1 MCNFEVQSLIHFFLQ
16 ERKEIKHFVEVHC
29 WQWRAVFFVFFTEC
43 LKHVKEKEYTIHLER
58 YYMHIHTHS
67 HTRPIIH
74 EVHTKE
80 QAGTSRDHQVC
91 VSILQCVFVPVM
103 WSVVLRPIDAAR
115 VPALLPFFSKW
126 PPF

>member
-1 MCNFEVQSLIHFFLQ
+1 MFGNVEYEYSLL
-16 ERKEIKHFVEVHC
+16 
-29 WQWRAVFFVFFTEC
+29 
-43 LKHVKEKEYTIHLER
+43 EK
-58 YYMHIHTHS
+58 YYMQTNTHAGL
-67 HTRPIIH
+67 TIR

-103 WSVVLRPIDAAR
+103 WSVVLSPIDAAR